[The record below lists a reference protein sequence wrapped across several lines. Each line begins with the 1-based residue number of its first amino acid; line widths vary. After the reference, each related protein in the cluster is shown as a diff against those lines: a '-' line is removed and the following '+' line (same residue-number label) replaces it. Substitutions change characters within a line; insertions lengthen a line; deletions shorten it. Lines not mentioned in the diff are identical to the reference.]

1 MDNYY
6 CVHLLLVSCINFRG
20 TPVAS
25 TLPLFPPYRHT
36 AAIFRLQS
44 LFLGGLPRFLGVEA
58 PGAGFFW
65 GEALFFGGL
74 PRFFMVVTGAVA
86 AAWT

>member
-1 MDNYY
+1 MQ
-6 CVHLLLVSCINFRG
+6 CS
-20 TPVAS
+20 VA
-25 TLPLFPPYRHT
+25 
-36 AAIFRLQS
+36 QS